1 MDYTCV
7 DYRTE
12 MILLGLK
19 RRLQEESLSEE
30 EKEDIR
36 LQIKELEST
45 MGLTASGTPYFLG
58 PKDKFPSAALSMASC
73 NRQPAVFPSRCARR

>member
-19 RRLQEESLSEE
+19 RRLQNESLSEE
-30 EKEDIR
+30 EKKAIR
-36 LQIKELEST
+36 LQIKELEAT
-45 MGLTASGTPYFLG
+45 MGL
-58 PKDKFPSAALSMASC
+58 D
-73 NRQPAVFPSRCARR
+73 

>member
-7 DYRTE
+7 DYRME

-19 RRLQEESLSEE
+19 RRLQNESLSEE

-36 LQIKELEST
+36 LQIQKLEAT
-45 MGLTASGTPYFLG
+45 LGL
-58 PKDKFPSAALSMASC
+58 D
-73 NRQPAVFPSRCARR
+73 

>member
-19 RRLQEESLSEE
+19 RRLQSESLSEK
-30 EKEDIR
+30 EKDDIR
-36 LQIKELEST
+36 LQIKELEAS
-45 MGLTASGTPYFLG
+45 MGL
-58 PKDKFPSAALSMASC
+58 D
-73 NRQPAVFPSRCARR
+73 

>member
-19 RRLQEESLSEE
+19 RRLQSESLSEQ
-30 EKEDIR
+30 EKQAIR
-36 LQIKELEST
+36 LQIKELEAT
-45 MGLTASGTPYFLG
+45 MGL
-58 PKDKFPSAALSMASC
+58 D
-73 NRQPAVFPSRCARR
+73 